1 MNHFGIIVMVLSG
14 MIFAPIASAQ
24 NQNSRAQSQFKGTV
38 TMGGSIIES
47 PCAIDA
53 DSRDQSVSITTVPV
67 SQIIHDRE
75 SPTRDFSIRLINCVL
90 TPVTP
95 GAPNWQTF
103 NITFDGPTDGHNFD
117 VFGHANGLSV
127 KISDTAGNVAIPGK
141 AMPDLPIKP
150 GETTLHYKVRV
161 VPNNKR
167 LKPGNYQTT
176 IRFKMDYY

>member
-14 MIFAPIASAQ
+14 MIFAPIVSAQ
-24 NQNSRAQSQFKGTV
+24 NQNSRAQSQLKGTV

-53 DSRDQSVSITTVPV
+53 DSRDQSVNITTVPV

-75 SPTRDFSIRLINCVL
+75 SPTSDFSIRLINCVL

-95 GAPNWQTF
+95 GTPNWQTF
-103 NITFDGPTDGHNFD
+103 NITFDGPTDGRNFD

-127 KISDTAGNVAIPGK
+127 KISDTAGKVAIPGR
-141 AMPDLPIKP
+141 AMPDLPISA
-150 GETTLHYKVRV
+150 GNTTLHYKVRV
-161 VPNNKR
+161 VSNNKR